1 MKDNIWRNDEE
12 YMSYVGSLLETKEVQ
27 KLANYTQHHFSTRLE
42 HVITVSYVS
51 YRIAKTLGWNAK
63 AVARAGLLH
72 DLFYYDW
79 RTTKFDR
86 GTHAWCRLRGADI
99 HPAVDLHRVR
109 RNDLGVQ
116 LLRKCDRQSGLAAGG
131 RAADTDQAVFHS
143 ILLIG

>member
-63 AVARAGLLH
+63 AVARPSEIPSLSP
-72 DLFYYDW
+72 
-79 RTTKFDR
+79 T
-86 GTHAWCRLRGADI
+86 
-99 HPAVDLHRVR
+99 
-109 RNDLGVQ
+109 
-116 LLRKCDRQSGLAAGG
+116 
-131 RAADTDQAVFHS
+131 
-143 ILLIG
+143 